1 APRRPPARA
10 AWAYRARLDA
20 VRRQAAVDGQ
30 VIDPW
35 HLAALIEGVR
45 LRLDSPAMID
55 RGVVFMAA
63 HPAFEL
69 YRWFPTPDAAQR
81 AAIAAAAAH
90 LDTFGDG
97 WSPLIAGRD
106 RGPCLARQ
114 RLRAGA
120 LPRRSRPVLAATA
133 VDSPALPAAQRRRG
147 LARRGTVGARAVD

>member
-1 APRRPPARA
+1 
-10 AWAYRARLDA
+10 
-20 VRRQAAVDGQ
+20 
-30 VIDPW
+30 
-35 HLAALIEGVR
+35 EGVR

-133 VDSPALPAAQRRRG
+133 VASPALPAAQRRRG
-147 LARRGTVGARAVD
+147 LARRGTVGARAVDRRVPRRSRARGRGRDRLAGDPRAPLVCRAARRRRTA